1 MYRRTK
7 IFNFNSS
14 KEMIK
19 IFQLVGFSVI
29 KYLIAGFVIALV
41 LAIHSG
47 NAQASSLDIYIKD
60 CIKPLPPGYTEPLFS
75 GLGNHK
81 YPIMMQGSNVPDAQ
95 DYLNQ
100 GMTLLYAF
108 NHPEAIHSFNQ
119 AAKDDP
125 KAAMPYWGIAMAAGP
140 DINTGAT
147 DECLNLADE
156 AVKLAKKRAENQR
169 VELSNTVEGFQGNN
183 EPEKHFLSQST
194 TDNRTQNQLEK
205 NYVEALAKR
214 YKHTSKE
221 PVPANAED
229 KVDRPDYDAKSKLKC
244 IDAQGDEVYVNEK
257 GKYVCV
263 DAKAYADAMKEL
275 QEAQPKDNDAATLYA
290 AALMNINPWK
300 WWTQGDLTSKIK
312 ELFDNLLEKSPPLDS
327 NYMGTNL
334 CPWQGWRK
342 GQPTPEI
349 EKALP
354 VLKEVLTRKPKH
366 IGENHL
372 GANHY
377 FIHATEESPCP
388 EVALYSANRI
398 SELAPAAG
406 HIQHMPS
413 HVYQRIGEYAKATE
427 ANYKALYV
435 DRAYIRQTPETARYP
450 LHYLSHNLHFLTD
463 SLSIQGRE
471 SEALAAAQELFKNI
485 KKYSVDDY
493 NPLYNQK
500 LVQTKDD
507 YFFTV
512 PIWTAI
518 RFNAWDF
525 LSKIRCEEA
534 LFEFFT
540 RRDLHFTN
548 AMQSYGQVLKYLA
561 TTPPVT
567 IESALAKLEKFWKKV
582 GQAPPELQYG
592 NNNASDLFR
601 IANLVL
607 IARTLEALPSDI
619 RNDFIEKVKN
629 RVEKYSALKL
639 DSGLFAENIKRDQ
652 PIINI
657 WTEAVALEDGLNYNE
672 PPDWYYPV
680 RESLGAAYYRQ
691 ENYAEAEKVFCKDL
705 QISNCGDEKPE
716 IHKMNGRSLF
726 GLIESIKAQPENKI
740 PHKEVPQ
747 KLKSEF
753 EKAWKNATVKPLLKT
768 M

>member
-1 MYRRTK
+1 
-7 IFNFNSS
+7 
-14 KEMIK
+14 
-19 IFQLVGFSVI
+19 
-29 KYLIAGFVIALV
+29 
-41 LAIHSG
+41 
-47 NAQASSLDIYIKD
+47 
-60 CIKPLPPGYTEPLFS
+60 
-75 GLGNHK
+75 
-81 YPIMMQGSNVPDAQ
+81 
-95 DYLNQ
+95 
-100 GMTLLYAF
+100 
-108 NHPEAIHSFNQ
+108 
-119 AAKDDP
+119 
-125 KAAMPYWGIAMAAGP
+125 
-140 DINTGAT
+140 
-147 DECLNLADE
+147 
-156 AVKLAKKRAENQR
+156 
-169 VELSNTVEGFQGNN
+169 
-183 EPEKHFLSQST
+183 
-194 TDNRTQNQLEK
+194 
-205 NYVEALAKR
+205 
-214 YKHTSKE
+214 
-221 PVPANAED
+221 
-229 KVDRPDYDAKSKLKC
+229 
-244 IDAQGDEVYVNEK
+244 
-257 GKYVCV
+257 
-263 DAKAYADAMKEL
+263 
-275 QEAQPKDNDAATLYA
+275 
-290 AALMNINPWK
+290 
-300 WWTQGDLTSKIK
+300 
-312 ELFDNLLEKSPPLDS
+312 
-327 NYMGTNL
+327 MGTNH

-342 GQPTPEI
+342 SKPTPEI

-354 VLKEVLTRKPKH
+354 VLKEVFTRKPKH
-366 IGENHL
+366 I

-388 EVALYSANRI
+388 EVALSSANRI

-525 LSKIRCEEA
+525 LSKIKCEEA

-540 RRDLHFTN
+540 QRDLSFTK

-561 TTPPVT
+561 TTRPVT

-607 IARTLEALPSDI
+607 VARTLEALQALPQDI
-619 RNDFIEKVKN
+619 SNNFIEAVTNRSNSFIEEVTNKSNSFIEKVKN
-629 RVEKYSALKL
+629 RVEKYPALMKP
-639 DSGLFAENIKRDQ
+639 DSDLFNEGVNPKVR
-652 PIINI
+652 IINI
-657 WTEAVALEDGLNYNE
+657 WTKAVNLEDDLKYDE
-672 PPDWYYPV
+672 PSDWYYPL

-691 ENYAEAEKVFCKDL
+691 DKYDDAKKVFCKDL
-705 QISNCGDEKPE
+705 QIHNCDYENEK

-726 GLIESIKAQPENKI
+726 GLIMSLENQKKKSATESEPLPIQRVPETEFCVNPDKDKVIKKLCEEF
-740 PHKEVPQ
+740 KE
-747 KLKSEF
+747 
-753 EKAWKNATVKPLLKT
+753 AWKNAPVKPSLET

>member
-1 MYRRTK
+1 M
-7 IFNFNSS
+7 S
-14 KEMIK
+14 
-19 IFQLVGFSVI
+19 FSLI
-29 KYLIAGFVIALV
+29 KYLIACVVIVLV
-41 LAIHSG
+41 LAIHPG
-47 NAQASSLDIYIKD
+47 NAEASAIYIED
-60 CIKPLPPGYTEPLFS
+60 CIKALPPGYTEPLFS

-81 YPIMMQGSNVPDAQ
+81 YPIITQGSDVQEAQ

-119 AAKDDP
+119 AAKYDT

-147 DECLNLADE
+147 DACLNLAYK
-156 AVKLAKKRAENQR
+156 AVNLAK
-169 VELSNTVEGFQGNN
+169 
-183 EPEKHFLSQST
+183 EKAADRS
-194 TDNRTQNQLEK
+194 LEK
-205 NYVEALAKR
+205 DYAEALTQR
-214 YKHTSKE
+214 YKRTNKE
-221 PVPANAED
+221 PVHDNSSKVLVEQVSSNANNEVASLNAD
-229 KVDRPDYDAKSKLKC
+229 VKSGLLVC
-244 IDAQGDEVYVNEK
+244 VDAQGNKVYVDPT

-263 DAKAYADAMKEL
+263 DARAYADAMEKL
-275 QEAQPKDNDAATLYA
+275 QKAHEKDNNAATLYA
-290 AALMNINPWK
+290 AALMNIHPWE
-300 WWTQGDLTSKIK
+300 WWTQGDLTPEIK
-312 ELFDNLLEKSPPLDS
+312 KLFDNLLEKFSPLDS
-327 NYMGTNL
+327 NYIGNTGTNH

-354 VLKEVLTRKPKH
+354 VLEEVFTRQPKH
-366 IGENHL
+366 I

-388 EVALYSANRI
+388 EVALPSARRI
-398 SELAPAAG
+398 AELVPAAG

-413 HVYQRIGEYAKATE
+413 HVYQRIGEYTKATE

-450 LHYLSHNLHFLTD
+450 LHYVSHNLHFLADT
-463 SLSIQGRE
+463 LSIQGRS
-471 SEALAAAQELFKNI
+471 SEAIAAAQELLKNT
-485 KKYSVDDY
+485 KEYTWNGY
-493 NPLYNQK
+493 NPLHNQT
-500 LVQTKDD
+500 LVQAKDD
-507 YFFTV
+507 YFFTI

-540 RRDLHFTN
+540 QRNLPFTN

-561 TTPPVT
+561 TTRPVT
-567 IESALAKLEKFWKKV
+567 VESALAKLEKFRKKV

-607 IARTLEALPSDI
+607 VARTLEALTPDVSG
-619 RNDFIEKVKN
+619 NFINEIKN
-629 RVEKYSALKL
+629 RQEKYPVLNQ
-639 DSGLFAENIKRDQ
+639 DSGSFKGNTPNDR
-652 PIINI
+652 IINI
-657 WTEAVALEDGLNYNE
+657 WTKAVALEDGLKYNE
-672 PPDWYYPV
+672 PSDWYYPV

-691 ENYAEAEKVFCKDL
+691 KNYTEAEKVFCNDL
-705 QISNCGDEKPE
+705 QIHNCDYEKQE

-726 GLIESIKAQPENKI
+726 GLIQSIKAQGN
-740 PHKEVPQ
+740 EVPK
-747 KLKSEF
+747 KLESEF
-753 EKAWKNATVKPLLKT
+753 ENAWKNATVKLSLKT